1 MTLNNNRGR
10 SGAWLLT
17 SALALGCWSTAVL
30 ADEARPRADDKC
42 VSQCDAQSDKCM
54 LEAGKDSSKQKQ
66 CDSAYDECLRKCG

>member
-1 MTLNNNRGR
+1 MMRNIRGR
-10 SGAWLLT
+10 TGAWVLT
-17 SALALGCWSTAVL
+17 CAMALGCLSTAVL

-54 LEAGKDSSKQKQ
+54 LEAGKESSKQKQ